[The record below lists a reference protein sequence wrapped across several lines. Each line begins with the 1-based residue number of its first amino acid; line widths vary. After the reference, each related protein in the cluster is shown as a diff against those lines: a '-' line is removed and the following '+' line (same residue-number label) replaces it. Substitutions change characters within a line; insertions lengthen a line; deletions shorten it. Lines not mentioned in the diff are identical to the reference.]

1 MKLCKYENWCK
12 MKISALLFMLL
23 STCISKN
30 TSEGEENIF
39 HCRKAEISFNGLIL
53 TVEKEKNDI
62 NEI

>member
-1 MKLCKYENWCK
+1 